1 VLNAKPLIEGILAT
15 PETYKSYK
23 SHAQRGGYNAEST
36 PEPKVYADRVAS
48 SRQAPSTASQFN
60 AAIQRERYL
69 IHNKNLIFHFDR
81 SMGAS
86 M

>member
-1 VLNAKPLIEGILAT
+1 LAT

-23 SHAQRGGYNAEST
+23 SHAQRGGNNAEST

-48 SRQAPSTASQFN
+48 SRQTPSTASQFN

-69 IHNKNLIFHFDR
+69 IHIIDPIFRFDS
-81 SMGAS
+81 SMCAS
-86 M
+86 FSNR